1 MKLLN
6 NLPFLGLIISL
17 SVPAA
22 MGQQCD
28 VVVTSQAALRKD
40 LIALLDNLDVHI
52 DGNNSCSKTCDGIE
66 GKVNALEVKLDALLI
81 NITEQV
87 GSLQLQ
93 LNRLHRH
100 GRIPS
105 LPAVSCADVLRYIPD
120 SPSGYYWIGSSSS
133 GSSQQYCDMTRPCG
147 GVTGGWMRVA
157 YLDMTNSSHQCPGG
171 LTLSNINRWCK
182 RGPSNPGCSSVIF
195 RVGMLKYVEK

>member
-52 DGNNSCSKTCDGIE
+52 DGNNSCSKTCNGIE
-66 GKVNALEVKLDALLI
+66 GKVDALEAKLEGGCEWFI
-81 NITEQV
+81 WTCHNVQ
-87 GSLQLQ
+87 Q
-93 LNRLHRH
+93 
-100 GRIPS
+100 
-105 LPAVSCADVLRYIPD
+105 
-120 SPSGYYWIGSSSS
+120 SPM
-133 GSSQQYCDMTRPCG
+133 SQ
-147 GVTGGWMRVA
+147 WF
-157 YLDMTNSSHQCPGG
+157 
-171 LTLSNINRWCK
+171 
-182 RGPSNPGCSSVIF
+182 NP
-195 RVGMLKYVEK
+195 L